1 MSYKLFIPGPV
12 AVSKKTLRAMAQPM
26 IGHRSSDFVALY
38 QSLQPDLQ
46 ALFYTTDPVYLSTTS
61 AWGMMEA
68 AVRNVIQK
76 KVLNCMNGAFS
87 DKWNDVA
94 NRCGKAAGALKFEWG
109 QPVDPEAVRR
119 ELATGQ
125 YDAVTVIHN
134 ETSCGCMTD
143 IAAVMAVVCQFPEV
157 ISVVD
162 TVSSFSALAIK
173 KDELGIDIMIT
184 GTQKALALPPGL
196 SLCSVSKRALARAA
210 TVTQRGYYLDLLEFQ
225 TNHEKGMTPSTP
237 SIPHI
242 YGLKSKLEDIKAE
255 GVEPRY
261 ARHARLNQ
269 TVRAWAFAKGFKL
282 FPRGLRF
289 GHAQLL
295 RQLAQ
300 SRPAGPAQGAQGQA
314 RLRHRRRLRQAQGQD
329 LPHLQHGRRD
339 RRDHRRPAQ
348 GPRQRAGGNAQ
359 AAGLSR
365 RSPPPR
371 GGTIRWPRRRGMAS
385 AAAVRGGAFCLFAG
399 RPGHQHRGHPA
410 LS

>member
-12 AVSKKTLRAMAQPM
+12 AVSEKTLRAMAQPM

-38 QSLQPDLQ
+38 QALQPDLQ
-46 ALFYTTDPVYLSTTS
+46 GLFYTTDPVYLSTTS

-68 AVRNVIQK
+68 AVRNVVKK
-76 KVLNCMNGAFS
+76 KVLNCMNGAFA

-94 NRCGKAAGALKFEWG
+94 NRCGKSTGALKFDWG

-143 IAAVMAVVCQFPEV
+143 IAAVMAVVRQFPEV

-196 SLCSVSKRALARAA
+196 SLCSVAKRALARAA

-225 TNHEKGMTPSTP
+225 ANHEKGMTPSTP

-255 GVEPRY
+255 GVGPRY

-269 TVRAWAFAKGFKL
+269 MVRAWAFAKGFKL
-282 FPRGLRF
+282 FPREGYGSVTLNCF
-289 GHAQLL
+289 VNTLNL
-295 RQLAQ
+295 
-300 SRPAGPAQGAQGQA
+300 
-314 RLRHRRRLRQAQGQD
+314 D
-329 LPHLQHGRRD
+329 LPALLKVLKSKHGFVIDGGYGKLKGKTFRISNMGD
-339 RRDHRRPAQ
+339 ETDETIAVLLKALDSALAETPKLPA
-348 GPRQRAGGNAQ
+348 
-359 AAGLSR
+359 
-365 RSPPPR
+365 
-371 GGTIRWPRRRGMAS
+371 
-385 AAAVRGGAFCLFAG
+385 
-399 RPGHQHRGHPA
+399 
-410 LS
+410 

>member
-12 AVSKKTLRAMAQPM
+12 AVSEKTLRAMAQPM

-46 ALFYTTDPVYLSTTS
+46 ALFGTKDPVFLSTTS

-68 AVRNVIQK
+68 AIRNVVGK
-76 KVLNCMNGAFS
+76 KVLTCMNGAFS
-87 DKWNDVA
+87 DKWHDVA
-94 NRCGKAAGALKFEWG
+94 RRCGKAAGALKLEWG

-125 YDAVTVIHN
+125 YDAVTIIHN
-134 ETSCGCMTD
+134 ETSCGCMSD
-143 IAAVMAVVCQFPEV
+143 LAAVMAVVRQFPEV

-162 TVSSFSALAIK
+162 TVSSFSALPIP
-173 KDELGIDIMIT
+173 KDQLGIDIMLT

-196 SLCSVSKRALARAA
+196 SLCSVSKRALDRAA
-210 TVTQRGYYLDLLEFQ
+210 TIAHRGYYLDLLEFQ

-255 GVEPRY
+255 GVEKRH

-282 FPRGLRF
+282 FPRDGYGSVTLNCF
-289 GHAQLL
+289 VNTLNL
-295 RQLAQ
+295 
-300 SRPAGPAQGAQGQA
+300 
-314 RLRHRRRLRQAQGQD
+314 D
-329 LPHLQHGRRD
+329 LPALLKVLKSKHGFVID
-339 RRDHRRPAQ
+339 
-348 GPRQRAGGNAQ
+348 GGYGKLKGKTFRISNMGDETDETIAVLLKALDSALAETPKL
-359 AAGLSR
+359 AAG
-365 RSPPPR
+365 
-371 GGTIRWPRRRGMAS
+371 
-385 AAAVRGGAFCLFAG
+385 
-399 RPGHQHRGHPA
+399 
-410 LS
+410 